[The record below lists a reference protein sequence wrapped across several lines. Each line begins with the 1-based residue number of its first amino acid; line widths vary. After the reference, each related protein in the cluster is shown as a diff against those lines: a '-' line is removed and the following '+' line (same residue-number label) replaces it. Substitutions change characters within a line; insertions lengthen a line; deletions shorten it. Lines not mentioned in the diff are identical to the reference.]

1 MHFMRRA
8 TLAVTLCLLTF
19 FPAVWGSNVAGAQD
33 QQPTSELTDS
43 IASRLLAQVAE
54 GLQSR
59 VANTILGAFNLSRMP
74 GGPAFRQQIAAFIN
88 QTDNIRVHS
97 KELQVKGNTVLVDVE
112 MDATPHSDIA
122 VPVRKHTQMSFTAEN
137 GKDGWK
143 FVDVEPRGFFTLE
156 R

>member
-1 MHFMRRA
+1 MWRALKTSSPRR
-8 TLAVTLCLLTF
+8 
-19 FPAVWGSNVAGAQD
+19 
-33 QQPTSELTDS
+33 ELTDS

-74 GGPAFRQQIAAFIN
+74 AGQAFKQQIAAFIN
-88 QTDNIRVHS
+88 QTDNIRVHF

-122 VPVRKHTQMSFTAEN
+122 VPVRKHTQMSFTAEMARL
-137 GKDGWK
+137 DGNLWMS
-143 FVDVEPRGFFTLE
+143 EPRDFFTLE